1 MGVTSNRPIRKARVP
16 ECMSYNDGAAVSAY
30 AGLQEAEMAIRRM
43 SNEPDPDRAVT
54 PMSEIRRH
62 KGMRLEEYVEL
73 YPVWADWMR
82 NSDQLMY
89 DAEGGAW
96 VPRWDPEYG
105 VAIGWE
111 DDEEFTPD
119 AYEGLVRESD
129 RAMESVRAGNF
140 VYFDELDKDE
150 SFWNDD

>member
-1 MGVTSNRPIRKARVP
+1 
-16 ECMSYNDGAAVSAY
+16 
-30 AGLQEAEMAIRRM
+30 MAIRKMDSDSDAGR
-43 SNEPDPDRAVT
+43 PVT

-82 NSDQLMY
+82 NHRQLMY
-89 DAEGGAW
+89 DDDGRAW
-96 VPRWDPEYG
+96 VPRWNPELG
-105 VAIGWE
+105 VGIGWE

-119 AYEGLVRESD
+119 MVEGLIRESD
-129 RAMESVRAGNF
+129 RAMESVREGNF
-140 VYFDELDKDE
+140 VYFHELDKDE

>member
-1 MGVTSNRPIRKARVP
+1 
-16 ECMSYNDGAAVSAY
+16 
-30 AGLQEAEMAIRRM
+30 MAIGELAKNESRIVARR
-43 SNEPDPDRAVT
+43 RAVMVIEDVDSAADSTREVT

-62 KGMRLEEYVEL
+62 KGIRLEEYVEL

-96 VPRWDPEYG
+96 VARWNPELG
-105 VAIGWE
+105 VGIGWE
-111 DDEEFTPD
+111 DDEEFTPEAYD
-119 AYEGLVRESD
+119 ALVGHSE
-129 RAMESVRAGNF
+129 RAMESVREGNF

>member
-1 MGVTSNRPIRKARVP
+1 
-16 ECMSYNDGAAVSAY
+16 
-30 AGLQEAEMAIRRM
+30 MAIRKM
-43 SNEPDPDRAVT
+43 SSEPDPERPVT
-54 PMSEIRRH
+54 PMSEIRRY

-73 YPVWADWMR
+73 YPAWADWMR

-96 VPRWDPEYG
+96 VPRWDPEHG

-119 AYEGLVRESD
+119 HVEGLIAEAK
-129 RAMESVRAGNF
+129 RALEEVKAGGGVDF
-140 VYFDELDKDE
+140 RELDEDE
-150 SFWNDD
+150 SFWADD